1 MVYIY
6 ELSKENLK
14 LAKTEVL
21 TLTKARNS
29 KLKKNLLFTSAYKY
43 PERLAYTKA
52 VYKFLG
58 TNINKIKWQKYYK
71 DSFCVRVQGANERE
85 LAEKIWNKLKNPIVN
100 LKNPKTQFNL
110 LSKKYFGL
118 LIYKNQDD
126 YEKRK
131 TKNRPES
138 HPSSLHPKLA
148 KAMINLTGAIKSSII
163 LDPFCGSGG
172 LLIEAGL
179 MGMKIEGS
187 DLDRNMVNR
196 AKINLKHYKIKAK
209 VEQKDALTIT
219 RKYKYVVTDL
229 PYGKSTKVTN
239 IKSLVKEFLDN
250 IKANVIVLGLPDF
263 IKLPKNKYKVES
275 YFKHYLHKSLSKKIY
290 LLKWNTSP
298 HQTS

>member
-21 TLTKARNS
+21 TLTKAKKS
-29 KLKKNLLFTSAYKY
+29 KLKKNLLFTSAYHY

-196 AKINLKHYKIKAK
+196 AKINLKHYKIKSGSPN
-209 VEQKDALTIT
+209 TIT
-219 RKYKYVVTDL
+219 FALILSRNSFTKDFMFVTFVL
-229 PYGKSTKVTN
+229 FPYGKSVTTY
-239 IKSLVKEFLDN
+239 LYFL
-250 IKANVIVLGLPDF
+250 VIVKASFCSTLAF
-263 IKLPKNKYKVES
+263 IL
-275 YFKHYLHKSLSKKIY
+275 
-290 LLKWNTSP
+290 
-298 HQTS
+298 